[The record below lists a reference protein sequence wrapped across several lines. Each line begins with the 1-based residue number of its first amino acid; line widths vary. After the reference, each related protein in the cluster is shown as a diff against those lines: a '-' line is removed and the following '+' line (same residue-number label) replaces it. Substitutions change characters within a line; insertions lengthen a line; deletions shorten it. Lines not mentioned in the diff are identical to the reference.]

1 MPIIQKSWYLDINVS
16 GLNFFVFF
24 FSEYEEISV
33 ELHNVGQAAMFGAFT
48 GACLGGFA
56 KSKDAYV
63 YFIENNQATIF
74 KSTLQ
79 AKVMYI
85 WNTK

>member
-1 MPIIQKSWYLDINVS
+1 
-16 GLNFFVFF
+16 
-24 FSEYEEISV
+24 
-33 ELHNVGQAAMFGAFT
+33 MFGAFT